1 MNLRALAAGLISI
14 LILAGC
20 STAGSSEAIASAS
33 AEAAAASASA
43 AKASESSAAASA
55 SAPKSSESTAAASA
69 SAAKAS
75 QSAAAVAS
83 ASAAAASRSAAAAS
97 ASAAAILRYPS
108 GAPVLKGYPVLVDTK
123 RLDYRVA
130 SWIKTA
136 KAVAL
141 APGVYAAYNPAA
153 PDLTAYIDGPNDGD
167 CAVRKLYFPE
177 SGGACWSGVLAGP
190 QEPK

>member
-1 MNLRALAAGLISI
+1 VNLRALAAGLISI

-43 AKASESSAAASA
+43 AKASESS
-55 SAPKSSESTAAASA
+55 AAASA